1 MVIQKV
7 KSIFYAL
14 SMAMLVFSQGA
25 FADVSGT
32 LDNITENA
40 TFTYTGGDGR
50 KLSQIGRHAYSFGR
64 IRFSNTTSAVNV
76 VNLTPPSITPPNCSS
91 ININLGSFDVISLDE
106 AVAILRRIAS
116 EALTYG
122 SGLALQS
129 MCSPCWTAMKTLQ
142 TQLERLNLAN
152 RNTCTMV
159 KSFIDEKTD
168 NGKVFDLRRY
178 ICQGEANQ
186 TGDDPYNC
194 GLEDSSLATTIADG
208 WDTFITTVEAMAG
221 DPDAK
226 FMYGNVVAEA
236 FLKTQ
241 GIAAIPDSVFPSDL
255 STLILGSP
263 TVDNPTTPAHTG
275 ISVTEA
281 SMNLFGYY
289 YVGPVDD
296 NENATS
302 GYVPSPIPSLDKI
315 IETKI
320 VNCEGANCHKLLQCN
335 DVTVTGTSGNT
346 HTLACG
352 GHVETEASYADTIAL
367 YNAETTCTD
376 KEAEPNLVEV
386 LRCFVQGAYTKL
398 EQGDYTNLT
407 SLQQKIIQA
416 SPVEVIRA
424 YSIGTDQDKGALTK
438 IMGGHLSKYLA
449 YSMLNNYVADLA
461 QLTTFLLEKGNK
473 EIAIED
479 SQVRQ
484 IHQEIRVKLE
494 QASILKQKADEN
506 LAELMK
512 SVEYVNIIERYSK
525 SMSRQVSDHLTK
537 RN

>member
-1 MVIQKV
+1 MEDGIIYTFGDIDALVVIFDGLRMLFDPAVTTFFSVTGGLGLGVASTVAAMIALIGTMNQYISQQQLQMQGPLV
-7 KSIFYAL
+7 GLFIYAL
-14 SMAMLVFSQGA
+14 
-25 FADVSGT
+25 
-32 LDNITENA
+32 
-40 TFTYTGGDGR
+40 
-50 KLSQIGRHAYSFGR
+50 
-64 IRFSNTTSAVNV
+64 
-76 VNLTPPSITPPNCSS
+76 
-91 ININLGSFDVISLDE
+91 
-106 AVAILRRIAS
+106 VAIPTVDRMYVSDINTGKTLPIYDVPIG
-116 EALTYG
+116 LGVVGYG
-122 SGLALQS
+122 MSLIS
-129 MCSPCWTAMKTLQ
+129 TAMKTLQ